1 MTDASEM
8 LSLNIAA
15 FAEATAAKT
24 PTPGGGSV
32 AGTVGALATALGEM
46 ALNFTRGKKKFADHS
61 ETHEHLAGRL
71 ARARSLFL
79 DLIADDLAAFDML
92 SEANRMDDGPAKAEA
107 MDLALAAAINVPC
120 ETAKLC
126 LAVLDDLNTLQ
137 PICSAWLV
145 SDLAAGA
152 VLAAATV
159 DLCDFN
165 VRINARMLDD
175 ATQANEIR
183 QASSADRARAH
194 DIAQA
199 IETAIAPQL
208 D

>member
-1 MTDASEM
+1 MTDTPEM
-8 LSLNIAA
+8 LSMDLAT

-32 AGTVGALATALGEM
+32 AGTVGALGTALGEM
-46 ALNFTRGKKKFADHS
+46 ALNFTRGKKKFAEHA

-71 ARARSLFL
+71 ARARSLFF
-79 DLIADDLAAFDML
+79 DLIADDLAAFGML
-92 SEANRMDDGPAKAEA
+92 SEASRMGDGPEKSEA
-107 MDLALAAAINVPC
+107 MDLALAAAINVPR

-175 ATQANEIR
+175 AAQADEIR
-183 QASSADRARAH
+183 QASTADRRRAH
-194 DIAQA
+194 TIAQA
-199 IETAIAPQL
+199 IETAASAQL

>member
-1 MTDASEM
+1 MTDTPEM
-8 LSLNIAA
+8 LSMDLAA
-15 FAEATAAKT
+15 FAEATASKT

-32 AGTVGALATALGEM
+32 AGLVGALGTALGEM
-46 ALNFTRGKKKFADHS
+46 ALNFTRGKKKFAEHA
-61 ETHEHLAGRL
+61 ETHEHLAARL
-71 ARARSLFL
+71 GRARSLFC
-79 DLIADDLAAFDML
+79 DLIADDLAAFGML
-92 SEANRMDDGPAKAEA
+92 SEANRMDDGPEKSEA
-107 MDLALAAAINVPC
+107 MSLALAAAINVPR

-126 LAVLDDLNTLQ
+126 LAVLDDLAALQ

-165 VRINARMLDD
+165 VRVNARMLDD
-175 ATQANEIR
+175 AAQADEIR
-183 QASSADRARAH
+183 QASTADRRRAH
-194 DIAQA
+194 TLAQA
-199 IETAIAPQL
+199 IETAASAQL